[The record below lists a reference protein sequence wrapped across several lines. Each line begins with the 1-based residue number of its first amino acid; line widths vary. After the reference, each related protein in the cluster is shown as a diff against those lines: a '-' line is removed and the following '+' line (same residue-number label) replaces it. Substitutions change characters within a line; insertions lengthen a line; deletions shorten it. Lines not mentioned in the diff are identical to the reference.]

1 MPLFWSVERD
11 GDAVV
16 ATCPAPLEYA
26 SETRPGWMA
35 HCAGAIRDELRLLP
49 IPDGTVLEASVTG
62 EAALVAALLDNA
74 SIPQAHVHA
83 GVRLGRIPAIAAGV
97 VQRYRRAAIADDGGE
112 ETIAAVH
119 VPVSDGHEL
128 ETSHDVSAA
137 VDVTLAA
144 ALPAGG
150 VTGALDLR
158 VRFVTGAAR
167 THGSVELIR
176 KLIDGV
182 CALLDAGAGID
193 AIEVT
198 FVSGATAHL
207 EIELRRMPVEPASPP
222 APQR

>member
-16 ATCPAPLEYA
+16 ATCPAPLEFA

-35 HCAGAIRDELRLLP
+35 HCASAIRDELRLLA
-49 IPDGTVLEASVTG
+49 IADDTLLEASVTG
-62 EAALVAALLDNA
+62 DAPLVAALLDNA

-83 GVRLGRIPAIAAGV
+83 GVRLGRVPSIAAGA
-97 VQRYRRAAIADDGGE
+97 VQRYRRAQLVGDEGE
-112 ETIAAVH
+112 ETTAAVR

-128 ETSHDVSAA
+128 ETSQDVWLA
-137 VDVTLAA
+137 VRDALAA

-150 VTGALDLR
+150 AIGALDLR

-182 CALLDAGAGID
+182 CASLDAGISLD
-193 AIEVT
+193 AAQVT
-198 FVSGATAHL
+198 IVPGASAQL
-207 EIELRRMPVEPASPP
+207 EIELRALPAS
-222 APQR
+222 APEQPR

>member
-16 ATCPAPLEYA
+16 ATCPAPLEFA

-35 HCAGAIRDELRLLP
+35 HCASAIRDELRLLP
-49 IPDGTVLEASVTG
+49 IADDTLLEASVTG
-62 EAALVAALLDNA
+62 DAPLVAALLDNA

-83 GVRLGRIPAIAAGV
+83 GVRLGRVPSIAAGA
-97 VQRYRRAAIADDGGE
+97 VQRYRRAQVAGDEGE
-112 ETIAAVH
+112 ETTAAVR

-128 ETSHDVSAA
+128 ETSQDVWLA
-137 VDVTLAA
+137 VGDALAA

-150 VTGALDLR
+150 AIGALDLR

-182 CALLDAGAGID
+182 CASLDAGISLD
-193 AIEVT
+193 AAEVT
-198 FVSGATAHL
+198 FVSGSSAQL
-207 EIELRRMPVEPASPP
+207 EIELRALPV
-222 APQR
+222 

>member
-16 ATCPAPLEYA
+16 ATCPAPLEFA

-35 HCAGAIRDELRLLP
+35 HCASAIRDELRLLP
-49 IPDGTVLEASVTG
+49 IADDTLLEASVTG
-62 EAALVAALLDNA
+62 DAPLVAALLDNA

-83 GVRLGRIPAIAAGV
+83 GVRLGRVPSIAAGA
-97 VQRYRRAAIADDGGE
+97 VQRYRRAQVAGDEGE
-112 ETIAAVH
+112 ETTAAVR

-128 ETSHDVSAA
+128 ETSQDVWLA
-137 VDVTLAA
+137 VGDALAA

-150 VTGALDLR
+150 AIGALDLR

-182 CALLDAGAGID
+182 CASLDAGISLD
-193 AIEVT
+193 AAEVA
-198 FVSGATAHL
+198 FVPGSSARL
-207 EIELRRMPVEPASPP
+207 EIELRALPAEPPP
-222 APQR
+222 S